1 MATFDIDEAKAAL
14 SKLIDD
20 AVAGQEVVICRDGVA
35 VARLIPIQQP
45 TQPDAR
51 IPGRLKGKIWIAPD
65 FDLMSEG
72 ELADW
77 EGPISPDR

>member
-1 MATFDIDEAKAAL
+1 MATFDIDEAKGAL

-20 AVAGQEVVICRDGVA
+20 AVAGQEVVICRDGVE

-45 TQPDAR
+45 PQPDAR
-51 IPGRLKGKIWIAPD
+51 IPGRSKGKIWIAPD
-65 FDLMSEG
+65 FDLMSED

-77 EGPISPDR
+77 EGPISPD